1 MPFAVELEMCGSL
14 AKDFHK
20 LMKSIASFS
29 DNQAEVC
36 HYEENLQ
43 AFQVEIIP
51 NDGVYCGGRFKFQVN
66 LEDYPYAA
74 PSVTCETR
82 IYHPNIDHGS
92 GEVCLNLF
100 EEWNATN
107 SLEDCVQGLLFLL
120 YNPNLEDPLS
130 VLFDSE
136 SENYDEFT
144 KNVWLS
150 LQGGEVEGFGFE
162 RNLVNEDSVEDKDNE
177 FTNCRSQK
185 EAEPEVNDAK
195 ATQSGVMQDMIEL
208 NKTAGTGNTETSE
221 DSKLNSK
228 CYDTGDFILGKIHPH
243 RTEGEMT
250 GLVKE

>member
-1 MPFAVELEMCGSL
+1 
-14 AKDFHK
+14 
-20 LMKSIASFS
+20 MKSIASFS

-150 LQGGEVEGFGFE
+150 LQGGEVEGFVFE

-177 FTNCRSQK
+177 FTNVEVKRRLNLKSTMQK
-185 EAEPEVNDAK
+185 QPKV
-195 ATQSGVMQDMIEL
+195 EL
-208 NKTAGTGNTETSE
+208 
-221 DSKLNSK
+221 
-228 CYDTGDFILGKIHPH
+228 CKIW
-243 RTEGEMT
+243 
-250 GLVKE
+250 LS